1 MLRVFSSVFNSS
13 ATIMVS
19 WSKPLGGDKIDQY
32 CFEWFQE
39 DSDQRSGY
47 KCVEH
52 ISGKI
57 NYTFTITNLQFETK
71 YKFVAVAKN
80 SAGYG
85 PYKSAAITTGNYCVA
100 KLPIH
105 IFLLQHHYLNQST
118 ILLLCSS

>member
-1 MLRVFSSVFNSS
+1 
-13 ATIMVS
+13 MVS
-19 WSKPLGGDKIDQY
+19 WSKPLGGDKIDRY

-85 PYKSAAITTGNYCVA
+85 PYKSAAITTGNYCVETTNPHFPTSA
-100 KLPIH
+100 SLSKSINDIIALQ
-105 IFLLQHHYLNQST
+105 LLT
-118 ILLLCSS
+118 